1 MHNLQLK
8 AQINILGYFHSPLN
22 GTTVTPGD
30 FVTILLRNI
39 ISISAVVFTFLAV
52 GGGFAMI
59 VGAGKDNPQ
68 QAAKGKQAVTA
79 AVIGFVIIFTSF
91 WIVQA
96 IGILTGTQSSI
107 LSP

>member
-1 MHNLQLK
+1 MQNLRLK
-8 AQINILGYFHSPLN
+8 AQVNIADFFNSPLD
-22 GTTVTPGD
+22 GSTVNPGE
-30 FVTILLRNI
+30 FITILLRNI
-39 ISISAVVFTFLAV
+39 ISISAVVFTLLAL

-59 VGAGKDNPQ
+59 MGAGNDNPQ